1 MGKSTWRLK
10 HGTLRTGKRLK
21 EVVTLGALQLSG
33 QQRTLRMRTLLVGT
47 KNVEEYRRPDNDG
60 GFHREYRYR
69 DLGNINSLI

>member
-1 MGKSTWRLK
+1 M
-10 HGTLRTGKRLK
+10 
-21 EVVTLGALQLSG
+21 TLGALQLSG
-33 QQRTLRMRTLLVGT
+33 QQRTLCMRTLLVGT